1 MTARRRR
8 GNGGK
13 VALGLALATVAG
25 SVAAFRRA
33 DAGWTRTPD
42 DVDPADRLLPV
53 GELRTVTTDDGAELA
68 VTIAGPAD
76 GPLVVLAHG
85 FTNARE
91 VWAPVAHR
99 LLRAGARV
107 ALYDHRGH
115 GSSTSGDDGHTIER
129 LGDDLATV
137 LEAIDARDATL
148 VGHSMGGMTIQSFA
162 ARHAEA
168 VRSRVHGLVL
178 VATAAHGIGKDE
190 RSNRITAQF
199 AGHAAGDRF
208 LASKVGHAFFRSVYG
223 TTVRKVDLL
232 LSQDG
237 FLGTPGAARQAF
249 TDAMLRMD
257 LRDANAAIDVPTTV
271 VLGERD
277 TLLPPKLAEAVHR
290 SIPGARLVRLDH
302 VGHML
307 PLEAPD
313 RIAELVLET
322 ARIGRT
328 ERSLA

>member
-1 MTARRRR
+1 MSGR
-8 GNGGK
+8 GPSAGK
-13 VALGLALATVAG
+13 VALGLAVTAAAG
-25 SVAAFRRA
+25 AVAAFKRA
-33 DAGWTRTPD
+33 DAGWASTPD
-42 DVDPADRLLPV
+42 DIDPSDRLLPV
-53 GELRTVTTDDGAELA
+53 GEVRTIPMDDGAELA
-68 VTIAGPAD
+68 VTLAGRTD

-99 LLRAGARV
+99 LIRGGARV

-115 GSSTSGDDGHTIER
+115 GSSTSGGDGHTIER
-129 LGDDLATV
+129 LGDDLAAL
-137 LEAIDARDATL
+137 LESIDARDATL

-162 ARHAEA
+162 ARHGDV
-168 VRSRVHGLVL
+168 VRRRVAGLVL

-190 RSNRITAQF
+190 RSNRITAKV
-199 AGHAAGDRF
+199 AGHALGDRF
-208 LASKVGHAFFRSVYG
+208 LGSKAGHAFFRGVYG
-223 TTVRKVDLL
+223 TAVRKVDLV

-237 FLGTPGAARQAF
+237 FLGTPGAAREAF
-249 TDAMLRMD
+249 TDAMLCMD
-257 LRDANAAIDVPTTV
+257 LREANAAIDVPTTV

-277 TLLPPKLAEAVHR
+277 TLLPPRLAEAVHQ
-290 SIPGARLVRLDH
+290 SIRGACLVRLDE

-322 ARIGRT
+322 ARIGRS